1 MWLMPSTTNV
11 QPFLMFE
18 GKAEEAMSF
27 YVSLFPSS
35 AVTEVVRYG
44 SGEAGP
50 EGSIRKA
57 AFTVSGQTVLC
68 TDSFV
73 KHAFTFTP
81 AFSFFVSCESEDEI
95 QRLIGALSEQGAAL
109 MPLGNYGF
117 SRLFAWVNDRYG
129 VSWQLN

>member
-1 MWLMPSTTNV
+1 MPSKTKV
-11 QPFLMFE
+11 HPFLMFE
-18 GKAEEAMSF
+18 GKAEKAMSF

-35 AVTEVVRYG
+35 AIADVVRYG

-50 EGSIRKA
+50 EVSIKKA
-57 AFTVSGQTVLC
+57 TFTVAGQTVLC

-81 AFSFFVSCESEDEI
+81 AFSFFVSCGSEDEI
-95 QRLIGALSEQGAAL
+95 QRLTGALSQRGATL

-117 SRLFAWVNDRYG
+117 SRMFAWVNDRYG
-129 VSWQLN
+129 VSWQLNLD

>member
-1 MWLMPSTTNV
+1 
-11 QPFLMFE
+11 MFE
-18 GKAEEAMSF
+18 GKAEKAMSF

-35 AVTEVVRYG
+35 AVTDVVRYG

-50 EGSIRKA
+50 EGSIKKA
-57 AFTVSGQTVLC
+57 TFSVAGQTVLC

-95 QRLIGALSEQGAAL
+95 QRLTGALSELGATL

-117 SRLFAWVNDRYG
+117 SRMFAWVNDRYG
-129 VSWQLN
+129 VSWQLNLD